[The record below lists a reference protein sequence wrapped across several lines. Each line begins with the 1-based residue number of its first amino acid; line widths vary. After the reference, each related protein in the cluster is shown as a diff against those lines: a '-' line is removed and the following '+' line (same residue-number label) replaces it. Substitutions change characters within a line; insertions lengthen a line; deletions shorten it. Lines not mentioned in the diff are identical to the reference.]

1 MNKDVLE
8 QINSIR
14 SELKDLNSRII
25 VLNQQTNPVVVDN
38 VQGSSATYPYI
49 QHNCKIEGS
58 VESFKNKNIRKKYKK
73 QIKSKE
79 YKLDKLKNQLEYE
92 LNYVEDSEIR
102 RILRYR
108 YEDDLNWIQIMHK
121 MEYNSENVARMKLNR
136 FFEKN

>member
-25 VLNQQTNPVVVDN
+25 VLNQQTNLVVLDS
-38 VQGSSATYPYI
+38 VQGSSTTYPYI

-108 YEDDLNWIQIMHK
+108 YEDDLNWVQIMHK

>member
-25 VLNQQTNPVVVDN
+25 VLNQQINPVVVDS
-38 VQGSSATYPYI
+38 VQGCSTTYPYI

-92 LNYVEDSEIR
+92 LNNVEDSEIR

-108 YEDDLNWIQIMHK
+108 YEDDLNWVQIMHK
-121 MEYNSENVARMKLNR
+121 MEYNSEDKARKKIER
-136 FFEKN
+136 FFEKK

>member
-25 VLNQQTNPVVVDN
+25 RLNQQTNLVVLDS
-38 VQGSSATYPYI
+38 VQGSSTTYPYI

-108 YEDDLNWIQIMHK
+108 YEDDLNWVQIMHK

>member
-25 VLNQQTNPVVVDN
+25 VLNQQTNPVVVDS

-108 YEDDLNWIQIMHK
+108 YEDDLNWVQIMHK

>member
-25 VLNQQTNPVVVDN
+25 VLNQQTNPVVVDS

-121 MEYNSENVARMKLNR
+121 MEYNSEDKARKKIER

>member
-14 SELKDLNSRII
+14 RELKDLNSRII
-25 VLNQQTNPVVVDN
+25 VLNQQTNPVVVDS

-102 RILRYR
+102 RILRYK
-108 YEDDLNWIQIMHK
+108 YEDDLNWVQIMHK
-121 MEYNSENVARMKLNR
+121 MEYNSEDKARKKIER
-136 FFEKN
+136 FFEKK

>member
-14 SELKDLNSRII
+14 RELKDLNSRII
-25 VLNQQTNPVVVDN
+25 VLNQQTNPVVVDS

-108 YEDDLNWIQIMHK
+108 YEDDLNWVQIMHK

>member
-25 VLNQQTNPVVVDN
+25 VLNQQTNSVVVDS

-79 YKLDKLKNQLEYE
+79 YKLDNLKNQLEYE

-108 YEDDLNWIQIMHK
+108 YEDDLNWVQIMHK

>member
-25 VLNQQTNPVVVDN
+25 RLNQQTNLVVLDS
-38 VQGSSATYPYI
+38 VQGSSTTYPYI

-73 QIKSKE
+73 QIKSK
-79 YKLDKLKNQLEYE
+79 
-92 LNYVEDSEIR
+92 
-102 RILRYR
+102 
-108 YEDDLNWIQIMHK
+108 
-121 MEYNSENVARMKLNR
+121 A
-136 FFEKN
+136 

>member
-14 SELKDLNSRII
+14 RELKDLNSRII
-25 VLNQQTNPVVVDN
+25 VLNQQTNPVVVDS

-102 RILRYR
+102 RILRYK
-108 YEDDLNWIQIMHK
+108 YEDDLNWVQIMHK
-121 MEYNSENVARMKLNR
+121 MEYNSEYKARKKIER
-136 FFEKN
+136 FFEKK

>member
-14 SELKDLNSRII
+14 SELKDLKGRII
-25 VLNQQTNPVVVDN
+25 GLNQQTNPVVVDS
-38 VQGSSATYPYI
+38 VQGSSTAYPYM

-108 YEDDLNWIQIMHK
+108 YEDDLNWVQIMHK
-121 MEYNSENVARMKLNR
+121 MKYNSEDKARKKIER

>member
-25 VLNQQTNPVVVDN
+25 VLNQQINPVVVDS
-38 VQGSSATYPYI
+38 VQGSSTTYPYI

-108 YEDDLNWIQIMHK
+108 YEDDLNWVQIMHK

>member
-25 VLNQQTNPVVVDN
+25 VLNQQTNSVVVDS
-38 VQGSSATYPYI
+38 VQGSSTTYPYI

-108 YEDDLNWIQIMHK
+108 YEDDLNWVQIMHK

>member
-14 SELKDLNSRII
+14 RELKDLNSRII
-25 VLNQQTNPVVVDN
+25 VLNQQTNPVVVDS

-108 YEDDLNWIQIMHK
+108 YEDDLNWVQIMHK
-121 MEYNSENVARMKLNR
+121 MEYNSEDKARKKVER
-136 FFEKN
+136 FFEKK

>member
-14 SELKDLNSRII
+14 RELKDLNSRII
-25 VLNQQTNPVVVDN
+25 VLNQQTNSVVVDS

-102 RILRYR
+102 RILRYK
-108 YEDDLNWIQIMHK
+108 YEDDLNWVQIMHK
-121 MEYNSENVARMKLNR
+121 MEYNSEDKARKKIER
-136 FFEKN
+136 FFEKK